1 MFITKSKLFLLLAKF
16 EKSTAALRAAAQPR
30 TQNFYS
36 LRNSLDS
43 EPEPSRRAPRVDG
56 CI

>member
-36 LRNSLDS
+36 LRNSLDI
-43 EPEPSRRAPRVDG
+43 PTVRKN
-56 CI
+56 IFY